1 VSYRWGTVTLM
12 HNGEVSYWW
21 QARGGFPSRRSSLP
35 GAIEADVCIVG
46 AGYTG
51 LWTAYYLAGL
61 RPGWRI
67 VVLEAAFAGYGAS
80 GRNGGW
86 VTAELPGSRARYAK
100 AAGGTAGVRALE
112 AALRETVDE
121 VGRVCAAESID
132 CDFLKGG
139 RLSVAT
145 TPSQLARLRAGLGA
159 IRERGDGND
168 IYEFLSSDETRARV
182 NVAGAL
188 GGLYAPA
195 SARVQPASLA
205 AGLAA
210 AAERRDVEIYEA
222 TPVSA
227 IAPADAGGGAGGAG
241 GLVAVAQTKFG
252 DVRARS
258 VLRCTE
264 GYTAALPG
272 QRRALLP
279 MNSHMIVTEPLSSGV
294 WEEIGWDGC
303 ETLGDEAHAYM
314 YAQRTAD
321 GRIALGGRGVP
332 YRFGSATDHLG
343 ETDPS
348 TVAALTGVLRRLF
361 PAAGDAAI
369 AHAWCGV
376 LGVPRDWCATVSY
389 NAASGTG
396 WAGGYTGHGVA
407 AANLAGRTL
416 ADLVAGEPSPL
427 TALPWV
433 GHRSRTWEPEPARWA
448 GVQGLYALYRLAD
461 RLESAG
467 GPEGTGA
474 LEGTG
479 TLERTGAADG
489 GKGGSKG
496 GTALTT
502 RVRLGEALGHV
513 GDAISGIP
521 H

>member
-1 VSYRWGTVTLM
+1 MR
-12 HNGEVSYWW
+12 NGEISYWW
-21 QARGGFPSRRSSLP
+21 QASGGFPPRRPSLP
-35 GAIEADVCIVG
+35 GPIEADVAIVG
-46 AGYTG
+46 GGYTG

-61 RPGWRI
+61 RPELKI

-86 VTAELPGSRARYAK
+86 VTAELPGSRAVFAR
-100 AAGGTAGVRALE
+100 AAGGVAGVKALE
-112 AALRETVDE
+112 AALRDTVDE

-132 CDFLKGG
+132 CDFTKGG

-145 TPSQLARLRAGLGA
+145 TPSQLARMREGLAA
-159 IRERGDGND
+159 IREWGDGND
-168 IYEFLSSDETRARV
+168 VYEFLSSAELASRV
-182 NVAGAL
+182 NVAG
-188 GGLYAPA
+188 GLAGLFAPA
-195 SARVQPASLA
+195 SARIQPAALA
-205 AGLAA
+205 AGIAA
-210 AAERRDVEIYEA
+210 AAERRGVQIYEA

-227 IAPADAGGGAGGAG
+227 IDPVPGGGGAFAR
-241 GLVAVAQTKFG
+241 TKFG

-264 GYTAALPG
+264 GYTPALPG
-272 QRRALLP
+272 LRRALLP
-279 MNSHMIVTEPLSSGV
+279 MNSHMIVTEPLSPSA
-294 WEEIGWDGC
+294 WKEIGWDGC

-332 YRFGSATDHLG
+332 YRYGSAVDHLG

-348 TVAALTGVLRRLF
+348 TVTALTSVLRRMF
-361 PAAGDAAI
+361 PAAASAPI

-376 LGVPRDWCATVSY
+376 LGVPRDWCATVTY
-389 NAASGTG
+389 HPASGLG

-416 ADLVAGEPSPL
+416 ADLVLGEPSPL

-448 GVQGLYALYRLAD
+448 GVHGLYAVYRLAD
-461 RLESAG
+461 RLESPADSRAAVQGGWGAG
-467 GPEGTGA
+467 APHA
-474 LEGTG
+474 RRL
-479 TLERTGAADG
+479 
-489 GKGGSKG
+489 
-496 GTALTT
+496 
-502 RVRLGEALGHV
+502 LGETLGHV
-513 GDAISGIP
+513 GDRISGIP

>member
-1 VSYRWGTVTLM
+1 MR
-12 HNGEVSYWW
+12 NGEVSYWW
-21 QARGGFPSRRSSLP
+21 QALGGFPPRRLSLP
-35 GAIEADVCIVG
+35 GPAEADVCVVG
-46 AGYTG
+46 GGYTG

-61 RPGWRI
+61 RPGLRI

-86 VTAELPGSRARYAK
+86 VTAELPGSRDRYAR
-100 AAGGTAGVRALE
+100 AAGGAARVAALE
-112 AALRETVDE
+112 AELRSTVDE
-121 VGRVCAAESID
+121 VGRVCDAESID
-132 CDFLKGG
+132 CDFVKGG

-145 TPSQLARLRAGLGA
+145 TPSQLARMREGLTA
-159 IRERGDGND
+159 IRERGEGDD
-168 IYEFLSSDETRARV
+168 VYQFLSRGETRERV

-195 SARVQPASLA
+195 SARVQPAALA
-205 AGLAA
+205 AGIAA
-210 AAERRDVEIYEA
+210 AAERRGVEIYEA

-227 IAPADAGGGAGGAG
+227 VKPAGGGRAG
-241 GLVAVAQTKFG
+241 AVARTKFG

-272 QRRALLP
+272 LRRALLP
-279 MNSHMIVTEPLSSGV
+279 MNSHMVVTEPLDGAA
-294 WEEIGWDGC
+294 WQEIGWAAC
-303 ETLGDEAHAYM
+303 ETLSDEAHAYM

-332 YRFGSATDHLG
+332 YRFASAVDHLG
-343 ETDPS
+343 MTDPS

-361 PAAGDAAI
+361 PAAADAKI

-376 LGVPRDWCATVSY
+376 LGVPRDWCASVTY
-389 NAASGTG
+389 HPASGLG

-416 ADLVAGEPSPL
+416 ADLVAGERSPL
-427 TALPWV
+427 TTLPWV

-448 GVQGLYALYRLAD
+448 GVHGLYALYRLAD
-461 RLESAG
+461 RLES
-467 GPEGTGA
+467 PEP
-474 LEGTG
+474 
-479 TLERTGAADG
+479 
-489 GKGGSKG
+489 G
-496 GTALTT
+496 GTAADS
-502 RVRLGEALGHV
+502 RVRLGEALGRV

>member
-1 VSYRWGTVTLM
+1 MR
-12 HNGEVSYWW
+12 NGEVSYWW
-21 QARGGFPSRRSSLP
+21 RALGGFPPRRPSLP
-35 GAIEADVCIVG
+35 GPAEADVCIVG

-51 LWTAYYLAGL
+51 LWTAYYLAAL
-61 RPGWRI
+61 RPDLRI

-86 VTAELPGSRARYAK
+86 VTAELPGSRERYAR
-100 AAGGTAGVRALE
+100 AAGGTAGVDALE
-112 AALRETVDE
+112 AELRSTVDE
-121 VGRVCAAESID
+121 VGRVCEAESIA
-132 CDFLKGG
+132 CDFVKGG

-145 TPSQLARLRAGLGA
+145 TPSQLARLREGLTA
-159 IRERGDGND
+159 IREHGDGD
-168 IYEFLSSDETRARV
+168 DVYQFLSRDETRERV

-195 SARVQPASLA
+195 SARILPAALA
-205 AGLAA
+205 AGIAA
-210 AAERRDVEIYEA
+210 AAERRGVEIYEA

-227 IAPADAGGGAGGAG
+227 IEPAPGQEG
-241 GLVAVAQTKFG
+241 AVARTEFG

-272 QRRALLP
+272 LRRALLP
-279 MNSHMIVTEPLSSGV
+279 MNSHMVVTEPLDGAA
-294 WEEIGWDGC
+294 WQEIGWAAC

-332 YRFGSATDHLG
+332 YRFASATDHLG
-343 ETDPS
+343 MTDQS

-361 PAAGDAAI
+361 PAAAGAQI

-376 LGVPRDWCATVSY
+376 LGVPRDWCATVTY
-389 NAASGTG
+389 HPASGLG

-416 ADLVAGEPSPL
+416 ADLVTGEPSSL
-427 TALPWV
+427 TRLPWV
-433 GHRSRTWEPEPARWA
+433 GHRSRAWEPEPARWA
-448 GVQGLYALYRLAD
+448 GVHGLYALYRLAD
-461 RLESAG
+461 RLESPEPGDTAG
-467 GPEGTGA
+467 
-474 LEGTG
+474 
-479 TLERTGAADG
+479 DF
-489 GKGGSKG
+489 
-496 GTALTT
+496 
-502 RVRLGEALGHV
+502 RVRLGEALGRV

>member
-1 VSYRWGTVTLM
+1 MR
-12 HNGEVSYWW
+12 NGEVSYWW
-21 QARGGFPSRRSSLP
+21 RARGGFPPRRPSLP
-35 GAIEADVCIVG
+35 GPVEADVCIVG
-46 AGYTG
+46 GGYTG

-61 RPGWRI
+61 RPSLRI

-86 VTAELPGSRARYAK
+86 VTSELPGSRARYAR
-100 AAGGTAGVRALE
+100 APAGAAGVRALE
-112 AALRETVDE
+112 AALRSTVDE

-132 CDFLKGG
+132 CDFVQGG

-145 TPSQLARLRAGLGA
+145 TPTQLARLRAGLAA

-168 IYEFLSSDETRARV
+168 VYEFLSRDETLARV

-195 SARVQPASLA
+195 SARIQPAALA

-210 AAERRDVEIYEA
+210 AAERRGVAIYEA
-222 TPVSA
+222 TPASA
-227 IAPADAGGGAGGAG
+227 IEPAGPGAGA
-241 GLVAVAQTKFG
+241 VAVARTKFG
-252 DVRARS
+252 DVRAGC

-264 GYTAALPG
+264 GYTGALPG
-272 QRRALLP
+272 LRRALLP
-279 MNSHMIVTEPLSSGV
+279 MNSHMIVTEPLGDDA
-294 WEEIGWDGC
+294 WREIGWTGS
-303 ETLGDEAHAYM
+303 ETLSDEAHAYM

-332 YRFGSATDHLG
+332 YRFASAIDHLG
-343 ETDPS
+343 MTDQG

-361 PAAGDAAI
+361 PAAASAPI

-389 NAASGTG
+389 DPRSRLG

-416 ADLVAGEPSPL
+416 ADLVLGEPTEL
-427 TALPWV
+427 AALPWV
-433 GHRSRTWEPEPARWA
+433 GHRSRAWEPEPARWV
-448 GVQGLYALYRLAD
+448 GVHGLYSLYRLAD
-461 RLESAG
+461 QLESSG
-467 GPEGTGA
+467 
-474 LEGTG
+474 
-479 TLERTGAADG
+479 ADG
-489 GKGGSKG
+489 GDGA
-496 GTALTT
+496 GTAGGA
-502 RVRLGEALGHV
+502 RVRIGEALGRV
-513 GDAISGIP
+513 GDTISGIP